1 MIYEIKFKKSAIK
14 DLLNLPAEEVQRIVT
29 KIDQLAIE
37 PRPNGCKKIIRSEYG
52 FMENQGWK
60 LQSSLFY

>member
-29 KIDQLAIE
+29 KIDQLAFE
-37 PRPNGCKKIIRSEYG
+37 PRPKAVKIIGSEY
-52 FMENQGWK
+52 
-60 LQSSLFY
+60 